1 MSCLLLL
8 STMVKF
14 KLVLVFW
21 RSAVSGSGR
30 VSSAVADVSI
40 LTADSF
46 AYLSTKDIILLID

>member
-1 MSCLLLL
+1 MTCLLLL
-8 STMVKF
+8 SIMVNF
-14 KLVLVFW
+14 KLVFW

-46 AYLSTKDIILLID
+46 GYLSTKDIRLLID